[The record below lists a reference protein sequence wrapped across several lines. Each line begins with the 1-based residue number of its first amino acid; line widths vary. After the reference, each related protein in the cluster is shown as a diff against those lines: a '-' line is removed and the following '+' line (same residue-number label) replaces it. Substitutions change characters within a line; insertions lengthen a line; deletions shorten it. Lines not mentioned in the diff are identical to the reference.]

1 VARFVS
7 EYGFQS
13 MPFLRVWKKD
23 TIEKDLIGGLA
34 SEFVQMRQ
42 HQPRG
47 NARLFSQT
55 ANVFIPGEREN
66 EFKDDKFS
74 EFIFITQVE

>member
-1 VARFVS
+1 MARFVS